1 MLGTESVGADNT
13 SYNSSPSHIF
23 LTSVDET
30 LRADNLSPSS
40 SQGSPARS
48 EDQMTELKPACV
60 PASDSALSELEPL
73 RKPKS
78 NISDL
83 EFPVVSAGYSAFSSI
98 KSDSSCPTCYNSLI
112 SAVAQAP
119 ANFSLHTPTAPSS
132 TNNSTVTTPTST
144 NPSYYS
150 SLNGMTSPIP
160 ESPSYYSSLNGIT
173 TPTSASPSY
182 YSSLNGITSPTSASP
197 SHYGSLERMT
207 TPTPTSPSYYSL
219 LNGMTTPH
227 TDYTQYTTPTYVIH
241 PSLTPTFLTN
251 SSPTINSPFSQY
263 KCEAESSSLLQY
275 TSNEGTSPLSQ
286 NVIVNDSSPL
296 YRPGESHE
304 SVHGQ
309 HSALTNCQQRQS
321 TSPIADY
328 NPTPRVYTAPIP
340 RSVYT
345 APKPRSAYTV
355 PKPRSVSV
363 KPSSLQEMEEERSV
377 SRARKQR
384 TIFTEKQVR

>member
-1 MLGTESVGADNT
+1 MFGTEAAGADNT
-13 SYNSSPSHIF
+13 SYNSSPPHSF
-23 LTSVDET
+23 LTSVDDT

-40 SQGSPARS
+40 SPGSPARS
-48 EDQMTELKPACV
+48 ENQMTELKPPCV
-60 PASDSALSELEPL
+60 SASDSALTELEPL
-73 RKPKS
+73 RKPKA

-83 EFPVVSAGYSAFSSI
+83 EFPVVSARYSAFSSI
-98 KSDSSCPTCYNSLI
+98 KSDSSCPTYYNSLI
-112 SAVAQAP
+112 TPVAQAP

-132 TNNSTVTTPTST
+132 TYNSTVTTPTST

-150 SLNGMTSPIP
+150 SLNG
-160 ESPSYYSSLNGIT
+160 IT
-173 TPTSASPSY
+173 TPTSASPSH
-182 YSSLNGITSPTSASP
+182 YS
-197 SHYGSLERMT
+197 SLERMT
-207 TPTPTSPSYYSL
+207 TPTPTSPSYL
-219 LNGMTTPH
+219 LNGMTTPY
-227 TDYTQYTTPTYVIH
+227 TDYTQYTTPTYVNH
-241 PSLTPTFLTN
+241 PSLTPTLLTN
-251 SSPTINSPFSQY
+251 SSPIINSPFSQY
-263 KCEAESSSLLQY
+263 KCKAESSSLLQY

-296 YRPGESHE
+296 YRPSESHE

-309 HSALTNCQQRQS
+309 HSALTNCQQHQS

-328 NPTPRVYTAPIP
+328 NPTPRVYTAPMP

-345 APKPRSAYTV
+345 A

-377 SRARKQR
+377 SRVRKQR